1 MTPDFSPFSEHRR
14 LSSVASFVTGELNLD
29 HAGAR
34 EGEALNAAVQFYTNP
49 GVHDVTNARFSDG
62 RRYRIDLQKP
72 STSIDMQIDWKHP
85 RGDYTKVTY
94 LHAKGEQIRYDASRC
109 YSQAFLPLLC
119 GAALRAPIWE
129 GGNPIDQRS
138 R

>member
-1 MTPDFSPFSEHRR
+1 MDI
-14 LSSVASFVTGELNLD
+14 
-29 HAGAR
+29 
-34 EGEALNAAVQFYTNP
+34 
-49 GVHDVTNARFSDG
+49 
-62 RRYRIDLQKP
+62 RYRESLQRLYRDRFGIHLHAVALCVG
-72 STSIDMQIDWKHP
+72 TLCGAAYGTTAQGEVG
-85 RGDYTKVTY
+85 GDYTKVTY

>member
-1 MTPDFSPFSEHRR
+1 MLDFFPSRR
-14 LSSVASFVTGELNLD
+14 KRIRLVRQTEIAECGLACITMIANSFGFGTNLSAM
-29 HAGAR
+29 
-34 EGEALNAAVQFYTNP
+34 
-49 GVHDVTNARFSDG
+49 
-62 RRYRIDLQKP
+62 RRHLAISNRGTTFATLIEIAD
-72 STSIDMQIDWKHP
+72 

>member
-1 MTPDFSPFSEHRR
+1 MGVVRAARLGRLRR
-14 LSSVASFVTGELNLD
+14 SRAPELAELGVQPGPVDYASGTKGRVPLVFPRWQLPPLTGRGPGPLD
-29 HAGAR
+29 
-34 EGEALNAAVQFYTNP
+34 P
-49 GVHDVTNARFSDG
+49 
-62 RRYRIDLQKP
+62 
-72 STSIDMQIDWKHP
+72 MW
-85 RGDYTKVTY
+85 GDYTKVTY